1 VKQVLQN
8 LKDGRTALWDVPM
21 PAVSRGSLLI
31 ETTATLLS
39 SGTERMLV
47 DFGRASLLGKALQQP
62 DRVRD
67 ALQKVRTD
75 GLAAT
80 LSAIN
85 DKLDQPLPLGY
96 CNAGV
101 VTATGS
107 GVSGLKVGDRVVSNG
122 KHAEYVTV
130 GENLCVR
137 IPDNVSDEDA
147 TFAIPAAIGLQGV
160 RLAAPTLGETFVV
173 IGLGLIGLLT
183 VQILIANGCRVI
195 GIDRDP
201 ARAKLAEG
209 FGARVVPAGDTAEVV
224 ADVLARTGGIGADG
238 VLICASTNSD
248 EPLTQSARMSRARGR
263 IVLVGVTG
271 LNLARADFYEKE
283 LSFQVSCSYGPG
295 RYDPRYE
302 EKGFDYP
309 IGHVRWTE
317 NRNIAAALQ
326 LMADGKLTP
335 QAFVTHRFALA
346 EVERAYELLV
356 EKTPSLGILIDY
368 PARAATAATT
378 AAAAEVAHPALKL
391 VSTNASART
400 VPLTPSGN
408 PAATPLS
415 ATRVNIIGAG
425 NYAGRVLIPA
435 FKRAG
440 TAIDSIASRNG
451 VTAAHY
457 ARKHG
462 AAFASTDAAALCA
475 SPEAGTVVVATRHDT
490 HADYVI
496 EALKHGKNVFVEK
509 PLCLTHDELQRIT
522 VALNSARVK
531 AQAAGLPEPILMV
544 GFNRRFAPQIVRVKA
559 LLEPLAAPKALVLTV
574 NAGAIPADHWTHDRD
589 SGGGRIIGEA
599 CHFVDLLRHL
609 AGSPIASF
617 EVGGIGEAGPTPR
630 DTATLTLR
638 FESGSIG
645 TIHYFANG
653 HRSLPKERLDV
664 FCGGKALVLD
674 NFLKLR
680 GYGWPQFSKLNLWR
694 QNKGQEQCV
703 AAFVDAVAKHLP
715 APIPLAELLEVSRV
729 TIDIAK
735 VLE

>member
-21 PAVSRGSLLI
+21 PTMSRGSVLI
-31 ETTATLLS
+31 ETTTTLLS

-47 DFGRASLLGKALQQP
+47 DFGRASLIGKAMQQP

-80 LSAIN
+80 LSAIT

-101 VTATGS
+101 VTAAGAEVD
-107 GVSGLKVGDRVVSNG
+107 GIQVGDRVVSNG

-137 IPDNVSDEDA
+137 IPDNVPDEDA

-183 VQILIANGCRVI
+183 VQILIANGCQVI

-201 ARAKLAEG
+201 SRAALAAT
-209 FGARVVPAGDTAEVV
+209 FGAATVPAGADVV
-224 ADVLARTGGIGADG
+224 ADVIARTRGIGADG
-238 VLICASTNSD
+238 VLVCASTNSD
-248 EPLTQSARMSRARGR
+248 EPVAQAAKMSRPRGR
-263 IVLVGVTG
+263 IVLVGVAG
-271 LNLARADFYEKE
+271 LALSRADFYEKE

-326 LMADGKLTP
+326 LMADGRLTP
-335 QAFVTHRFALA
+335 QALITHRFTLDDA
-346 EVERAYELLV
+346 ERAYALLV
-356 EKTPSLGILIDY
+356 EKTPSLGIVIGY
-368 PARAATAATT
+368 PRRQFHEVTSNDTPLRPLDAR
-378 AAAAEVAHPALKL
+378 
-391 VSTNASART
+391 SRT
-400 VPLTPSGN
+400 VPLTLVGN
-408 PAATPLS
+408 AVPAPAPTS
-415 ATRVNIIGAG
+415 AVRVNVIGAG

-435 FKRAG
+435 LRSAG
-440 TAIDSIASRNG
+440 AALHGIASRNG

-457 ARKHG
+457 GRKHA
-462 AAFASTDAAALCA
+462 AAFASTDAVALCT
-475 SPEAGTVVVATRHDT
+475 SPDAQAVVVATRHDT
-490 HADYVI
+490 HAEYVVQ
-496 EALKHGKNVFVEK
+496 ALQHGKHVFVEK
-509 PLCLTHDELQRIT
+509 PLCLTHAQLARIT
-522 VALNSARVK
+522 DTMAAASEHALCMKR
-531 AQAAGLPEPILMV
+531 PEPILMV
-544 GFNRRFAPQIVRVKA
+544 GFNRRFAPQVSRIKN
-559 LLEPLAAPKALVLTV
+559 LLAPLAAPKALVLTV
-574 NAGAIPADHWTHDRD
+574 NAGMIPANHWTQDRE

-599 CHFVDLLRHL
+599 CHFIDLLRHL

-617 EVGGIGEAGPTPR
+617 EATGFEAVAPAAC
-630 DTATLTLR
+630 DTASITLR
-638 FESGSIG
+638 FESGSVG

-653 HRSLPKERLDV
+653 HRSLPKERLEV

-680 GYGWPQFSKLNLWR
+680 GYGWPQFTKQNLWR
-694 QNKGQEQCV
+694 QNKGQEACV
-703 AAFVDAVAKHLP
+703 AAFVDAIANQGP
-715 APIPLAELLEVSRV
+715 PPIPLAELLEVSRV
-729 TIDIAK
+729 TIDIAQD
-735 VLE
+735 LG

>member
-8 LKDGRTALWDVPM
+8 LNDGRTALWEVPI
-21 PAVSRGSLLI
+21 PVLARGSLMI
-31 ETTATLLS
+31 ATTTTLLS

-47 DFGRASLLGKALQQP
+47 DFGRASLLGKAMQQP
-62 DRVRD
+62 ERVRD
-67 ALQKVRTD
+67 AWQKVRSD
-75 GLAAT
+75 GVAAT
-80 LSAIN
+80 LAAIN

-96 CNAGV
+96 CNVGV
-101 VTATGS
+101 VTAVGADVGS
-107 GVSGLKVGDRVVSNG
+107 LKVGDRVVSNG

-137 IPDNVSDEDA
+137 IPDNVCDDDA

-183 VQILIANGCRVI
+183 VQTLIANGCRVI

-201 ARAKLAEG
+201 ARAQRAAG
-209 FGARVVPAGDTAEVV
+209 FGASLVPAGASADVV

-238 VLICASTNSD
+238 VLICASTPSD
-248 EPLTQSARMSRARGR
+248 EPLTQAARMSRVRGR
-263 IVLVGVTG
+263 IVLVGVAG
-271 LNLARADFYEKE
+271 LSLSRADFYAKE

-295 RYDPRYE
+295 RYDAQYE

-326 LMADGKLTP
+326 LMADGQLTP
-335 QAFVTHRFALA
+335 QSLITHRFALGDA
-346 EVERAYELLV
+346 ARAYALLV
-356 EKTPSLGILIDY
+356 EKTPSLGILLHY
-368 PARAATAATT
+368 PVKTTASAQLLAPSTTEAPAHHGAAHTIRLIASSD
-378 AAAAEVAHPALKL
+378 AAAAAAPA
-391 VSTNASART
+391 V
-400 VPLTPSGN
+400 
-408 PAATPLS
+408 
-415 ATRVNIIGAG
+415 RVNIIGAG

-435 FKRAG
+435 FRRAG
-440 TAIDSIASRNG
+440 AAINGIASRNG

-457 ARKHG
+457 GQKHA

-475 SPEAGTVVVATRHDT
+475 SPGVAAVVVATRHDS
-490 HADYVI
+490 HARYVI
-496 EALKHGKNVFVEK
+496 DALTHRKHVFVEK
-509 PLCLTHDELQRIT
+509 PLCLSHEQLSRIST
-522 VALNSARVK
+522 ALDAARTN
-531 AQAAGLPEPILMV
+531 AQTAGLPEPILMV
-544 GFNRRFAPQIVRVKA
+544 GFNRRFAPQVIKIRT
-559 LLEPLAAPKALVLTV
+559 LLEPLAAPKAMVMTV
-574 NAGAIPADHWTHDRD
+574 NAGAIASDHWTQDRD

-609 AGSPIASF
+609 AGSPIVSF
-617 EVGGIGEAGPTPR
+617 EVAGADAGEARTTPR
-630 DTATLTLR
+630 DTATITLR

-653 HRSLPKERLDV
+653 HRTLPKERLEV

-680 GYGWPQFSKLNLWR
+680 GYGWPQFTRLNLWR
-694 QNKGQEQCV
+694 QNKGQQACV
-703 AAFVDAVAKHLP
+703 AAFVAAVANRAP

-735 VLE
+735 ELG

>member
-1 VKQVLQN
+1 MKQVLQN
-8 LKDGRTALWDVPM
+8 LKDGRTELWDVPA
-21 PAVSRGSLLI
+21 PGVSRGSLLI
-31 ETTATLLS
+31 ETATTLLS

-47 DFGRASLLGKALQQP
+47 DFGRASLLGKARQQP

-67 ALQKVRTD
+67 ALLKVRTD

-101 VTATGS
+101 VTATGL
-107 GVSGLKVGDRVVSNG
+107 GVNDLKVGDRVVSNG

-137 IPDNVSDEDA
+137 IPDNVSNEDA
-147 TFAIPAAIGLQGV
+147 AFAIPAAIGLQGV

-173 IGLGLIGLLT
+173 FGLGLIGLLT

-209 FGARVVPAGDTAEVV
+209 FGARIVPAGTTADVV
-224 ADVLARTGGIGADG
+224 ADVLARTGGVGADG
-238 VLICASTNSD
+238 VLICASTSSD
-248 EPLTQSARMSRARGR
+248 EPLTQSAKMSRTRGR
-263 IVLVGVTG
+263 IVLVGITG

-317 NRNIAAALQ
+317 NRNIAAALE
-326 LMADGKLTP
+326 LMADERLTP
-335 QAFVTHRFALA
+335 KPLITHRFALSEA
-346 EVERAYELLV
+346 ESAYELLV
-356 EKTPSLGILIDY
+356 EKTPSLGILIEY
-368 PARAATAATT
+368 PAKAAAA
-378 AAAAEVAHPALKL
+378 AAAAEAGHPALKL
-391 VSTNASART
+391 VPMNEPARF
-400 VPLTPSGN
+400 VPL
-408 PAATPLS
+408 AAIGTMAAMPVS
-415 ATRVNIIGAG
+415 VTRVNIIGAG

-435 FKRAG
+435 FRRAG
-440 TAIDSIASRNG
+440 AMIDGIASRNG

-457 ARKHG
+457 GRKHG
-462 AAFASTDAAALCA
+462 AAFASTDAAGLCA
-475 SPEAGTVVVATRHDT
+475 SPDAGTVVVATRHDT

-496 EALKHGKNVFVEK
+496 DALRHGKNVFVEK
-509 PLCLTHDELQRIT
+509 PLCRTHDELQGIFA
-522 VALNSARVK
+522 ALSGARAK
-531 AQAAGLPEPILMV
+531 ARAAALPEPILMV
-544 GFNRRFAPQIVRVKA
+544 GFNRRFAPQIVRIKA
-559 LLEPLAAPKALVLTV
+559 LLDPLAAPKAFVLTV
-574 NAGAIPADHWTHDRD
+574 NAGAIPANHWTQDRE

-609 AGSPIASF
+609 AGSPIESF
-617 EVGGIGEAGPTPR
+617 QAGGMGEAGPTPR
-630 DTATLTLR
+630 DTATVTLR

-653 HRSLPKERLDV
+653 HRSLPKERLEV

-680 GYGWPQFSKLNLWR
+680 GYGWPQFSNLNLWR

-703 AAFVDAVAKHLP
+703 AAFVEAVTNRLA

-729 TIDIAK
+729 TIDVAK

>member
-1 VKQVLQN
+1 MKQVLQN
-8 LKDGRTALWDVPM
+8 LKDGRTTLWDVPM
-21 PAVSRGSLLI
+21 PAMSRGSVLI
-31 ETTATLLS
+31 ETTTTLLS

-47 DFGRASLLGKALQQP
+47 DFGRASLLGKAMQQP

-75 GLAAT
+75 GLVAT
-80 LSAIN
+80 LSAIT

-101 VTATGS
+101 VTAAGADV
-107 GVSGLKVGDRVVSNG
+107 GGIRVGDRVVSNG

-137 IPDNVSDEDA
+137 IPDNVPDEDA

-201 ARAKLAEG
+201 SRAALAAT
-209 FGARVVPAGDTAEVV
+209 FGATTVPAD
-224 ADVLARTGGIGADG
+224 ADVVMDIIARTGGIGVDG
-238 VLICASTNSD
+238 VLICASTSSD
-248 EPLTQSARMSRARGR
+248 EPVAQAAKMSRPRGR
-263 IVLVGVTG
+263 IVLVGVAG
-271 LNLARADFYEKE
+271 LALSRADFYEKE

-317 NRNIAAALQ
+317 NRNIAAALR
-326 LMADGKLTP
+326 LMADGRLTP
-335 QAFVTHRFALA
+335 QALITHRFKLDEA
-346 EVERAYELLV
+346 ERAYALLV
-356 EKTPSLGILIDY
+356 EKTPSLGIVIGY
-368 PARAATAATT
+368 PQQAPERNDAR
-378 AAAAEVAHPALKL
+378 LK
-391 VSTNASART
+391 SADASERT
-400 VPLTPSGN
+400 VPLTLAGKAVPVAPS
-408 PAATPLS
+408 AV
-415 ATRVNIIGAG
+415 RVNVIGAG

-435 FKRAG
+435 FRRAG
-440 TAIDSIASRNG
+440 AALNGIASRNG

-457 ARKHG
+457 GRKHA

-475 SPEAGTVVVATRHDT
+475 SPDAQAVVIATRHDT
-490 HADYVI
+490 HAEYVLQ
-496 EALKHGKNVFVEK
+496 ALQQGKHVFVEK
-509 PLCLTHDELQRIT
+509 PLCLTRAQLERIT
-522 VALNSARVK
+522 EAMAAATRSARLAK
-531 AQAAGLPEPILMV
+531 RPEPILMA
-544 GFNRRFAPQIVRVKA
+544 GFNRRFAPQVTRIKN
-559 LLEPLAAPKALVLTV
+559 LLAPLAAPKALVLTV
-574 NAGAIPADHWTHDRD
+574 NAGMIAPDHWTQDRD

-599 CHFVDLLRHL
+599 CHFVDLLRYL

-617 EVGGIGEAGPTPR
+617 EATGFEAIKPASC
-630 DTATLTLR
+630 DTASITLR
-638 FESGSIG
+638 FESGSVG

-653 HRSLPKERLDV
+653 HRSLPKERLEV

-680 GYGWPQFSKLNLWR
+680 CYGWPQFTRQNLWR
-694 QNKGQEQCV
+694 QNKGQEACV
-703 AAFVDAVAKHLP
+703 AAFVDAIANSGP
-715 APIPLAELLEVSRV
+715 APIPLAEVLEVSGV
-729 TIDIAK
+729 TIDIAQE
-735 VLE
+735 LG